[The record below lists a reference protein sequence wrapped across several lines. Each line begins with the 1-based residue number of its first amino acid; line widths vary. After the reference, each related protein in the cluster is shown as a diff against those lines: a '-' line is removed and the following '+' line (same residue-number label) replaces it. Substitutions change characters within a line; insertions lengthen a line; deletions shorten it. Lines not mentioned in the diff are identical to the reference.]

1 MEFPRFFIYD
11 YINPYH
17 RRLQGGTRPFLQWHE
32 GDAILLSAANILPG
46 DDIKYFGPHGD
57 RMHMMF
63 NFFVNQNLFYAL
75 ASADIKP
82 VVKALE
88 AT

>member
-1 MEFPRFFIYD
+1 
-11 YINPYH
+11 
-17 RRLQGGTRPFLQWHE
+17 
-32 GDAILLSAANILPG
+32 
-46 DDIKYFGPHGD
+46 
-57 RMHMMF
+57 MMF